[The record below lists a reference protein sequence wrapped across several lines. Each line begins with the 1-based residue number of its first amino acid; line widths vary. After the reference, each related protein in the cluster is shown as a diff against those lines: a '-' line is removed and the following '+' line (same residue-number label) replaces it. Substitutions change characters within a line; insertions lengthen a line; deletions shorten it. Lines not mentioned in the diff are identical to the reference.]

1 MFFLFFLSNTLCDLI
16 ELKKRV
22 KSGVKN
28 YFSPARETRRTT
40 SFSSAEI
47 IIQFSKRMIA
57 YKKQTRERLPFS
69 KGKRGRRR
77 EEKEPFL
84 EKTKKQR
91 KEWIKG
97 KGEIRRVFFLRRRRR
112 KVGKK
117 SFSRG

>member
-1 MFFLFFLSNTLCDLI
+1 M
-16 ELKKRV
+16 
-22 KSGVKN
+22 
-28 YFSPARETRRTT
+28 
-40 SFSSAEI
+40 
-47 IIQFSKRMIA
+47 
-57 YKKQTRERLPFS
+57 PFS

-97 KGEIRRVFFLRRRRR
+97 KGEIRRVFFFLRRRR